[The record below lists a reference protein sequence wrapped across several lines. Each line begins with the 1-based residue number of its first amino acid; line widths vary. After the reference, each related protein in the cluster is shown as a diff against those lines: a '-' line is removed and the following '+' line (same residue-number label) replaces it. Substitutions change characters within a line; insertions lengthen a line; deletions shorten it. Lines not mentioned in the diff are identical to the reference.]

1 VCSATSITDAGTKW
15 QPLVLSVLFWNG
27 SEEEGRAHFKPFF
40 DLGEQCPMGTWASWG
55 LNEILQLETGPVMD
69 TCKEIPY
76 EELNSIQVSTPFDQS
91 DIVESLSV

>member
-1 VCSATSITDAGTKW
+1 MPHG
-15 QPLVLSVLFWNG
+15 N
-27 SEEEGRAHFKPFF
+27 F
-40 DLGEQCPMGTWASWG
+40 DFMG

-76 EELNSIQVSTPFDQS
+76 EDLNSIQVSTPFDQS